1 MYIKSQSKYAS
12 STVQPRLNERAS
24 MLPRPSLCSR
34 IRLPCS
40 ILFQS
45 QFLGTCIPLCHRT
58 RRCPLACQPPE
69 GSLCMEVS
77 LRPCIPRE
85 SPCLPM
91 NSLSTEALA
100 PLGNQRGGEVHSLE
114 NLDTLN
120 LFPVLSL
127 QSILSTE
134 APCPT
139 WFIQKEKAARYVGQ
153 PSMEVEFLAV
163 CVYTD

>member
-45 QFLGTCIPLCHRT
+45 QFLGMRIPLCHRT

-100 PLGNQRGGEVHSLE
+100 PLGNQRGGGGTQPRESRYAKSLPCALTTEYIIYGSPLPYLVHTKRE
-114 NLDTLN
+114 GC
-120 LFPVLSL
+120 PV
-127 QSILSTE
+127 
-134 APCPT
+134 CR
-139 WFIQKEKAARYVGQ
+139 AAFHG
-153 PSMEVEFLAV
+153 S
-163 CVYTD
+163 